1 MQIIS
6 KFVEFVR
13 TRNGELLFRQG
24 LVEERTGD
32 YLAEKKK
39 AEALLYQLLP
49 A

>member
-1 MQIIS
+1 MRIILKS
-6 KFVEFVR
+6 VSLIHFIES
-13 TRNGELLFRQG
+13 LFFFSQG

-39 AEALLYQLLP
+39 AEALLYQLIP